1 MGDIKKKDADLIM
14 KQQWYGFFP
23 FQAIFKDDLVV
34 FNQLKLSEVTNL
46 SKKIC
51 CVEDLN
57 RG

>member
-1 MGDIKKKDADLIM
+1 M

-57 RG
+57 RR